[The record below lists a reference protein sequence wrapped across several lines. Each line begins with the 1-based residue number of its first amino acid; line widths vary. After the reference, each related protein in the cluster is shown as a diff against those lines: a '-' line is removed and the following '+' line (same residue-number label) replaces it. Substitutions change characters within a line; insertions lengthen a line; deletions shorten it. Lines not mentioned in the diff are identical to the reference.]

1 MATVA
6 PMATKERWYEVP
18 MDPNRTEDMGQLAER
33 LGKHRA
39 EVFHRAM
46 GLYIAVKNRQLDQE
60 GRDPES
66 PLRVF
71 LEDAHGKTEVIG
83 V

>member
-1 MATVA
+1 MDA
-6 PMATKERWYEVP
+6 KERWYEVRVDP
-18 MDPNRTEDMGQLAER
+18 GMDEDMGKLAKR

-46 GLYIAVKNRQLDQE
+46 RLYIAVKNRQLDQE
-60 GRDPES
+60 SRDPES

-71 LEDAHGKTEVIG
+71 LEDTEGSRTEVIG

>member
-1 MATVA
+1 MDA
-6 PMATKERWYEVP
+6 KERWYEVRVDP
-18 MDPNRTEDMGQLAER
+18 KMDEDMGKLAKR

-46 GLYIAVKNRQLDQE
+46 RLYVAVKNRQLDQE
-60 GRDPES
+60 SRDPES

-71 LEDAHGKTEVIG
+71 LEDTEGSRTEVIG

>member
-1 MATVA
+1 MDA
-6 PMATKERWYEVP
+6 KGRWYEVRVDP
-18 MDPNRTEDMGQLAER
+18 KMDEDMGKLAKR

-46 GLYIAVKNRQLDQE
+46 RLYIAVKNRQLDQE
-60 GRDPES
+60 SRDPES

-71 LEDAHGKTEVIG
+71 LEDTEGSKTEVIG

>member
-1 MATVA
+1 MSI
-6 PMATKERWYEVP
+6 KELPIYEVR
-18 MDPNRTEDMGQLAER
+18 MDPQMDKDMGQLAKR

-46 GLYIAVKNRQLDQE
+46 RLYIAVKNQQLDQE
-60 GRDPES
+60 DRNPES

-71 LEDAHGKTEVIG
+71 LEDAQGSKTEVVG
-83 V
+83 L

>member
-1 MATVA
+1 MDA
-6 PMATKERWYEVP
+6 KGRWYEVR
-18 MDPNRTEDMGQLAER
+18 MDPKMDEDMGKLAKR

-46 GLYIAVKNRQLDQE
+46 RLYIAVKNRQLDQE
-60 GRDPES
+60 SRDPES

-71 LEDAHGKTEVIG
+71 LEDTEGSRTEVTG

>member
-1 MATVA
+1 
-6 PMATKERWYEVP
+6 
-18 MDPNRTEDMGQLAER
+18 MG
-33 LGKHRA
+33 GMA

-46 GLYIAVKNRQLDQE
+46 RLYIAVKNRQPDQE

-71 LEDAHGKTEVIG
+71 LEDVHGKTEVTG
-83 V
+83 L